1 MSSNSIPTV
10 SIRSRLLAGALAV
23 VTLVALPTA
32 ASATPS
38 FDARGAVG
46 PVAVKPGVCV
56 TAFKFRS
63 LYNVP
68 PAIYARNL
76 HAGAGNDRMA
86 VRYRSYL
93 VSNGR
98 YIGRTDFSGWAIASD
113 NQPAAFTG
121 VQRFDSNVPAHA
133 TLVVYVEWN
142 NGRQRVGWGAYN
154 APSYLWNQGNNTPQG
169 VFNAC
174 PYDPQADGQA

>member
-1 MSSNSIPTV
+1 MNSTRIPTV
-10 SIRSRLLAGALAV
+10 SIRSRLLASALALLTV
-23 VTLVALPTA
+23 VALPA
-32 ASATPS
+32 AANATTS
-38 FDARGAVG
+38 FDARGTVG
-46 PVAVKPGVCV
+46 PVSIRPGVCT

-68 PAIYARNL
+68 PAIYAPNL
-76 HAGAGNDRMA
+76 HAGAGNDQIA

-98 YIGRTDFSGWAIASD
+98 YIGRTGFSGWATASD
-113 NQPAAFTG
+113 NRPAAFTG
-121 VQRFDSNVPAHA
+121 VQRFDPNVPVRA

-154 APSYLWNQGNNTPQG
+154 APSYQWIQGNNTPQG
-169 VFNAC
+169 PFDGC
-174 PYDPQADGQA
+174 PYDGLADG